1 MMAEQGSSPLDDPLK
16 ILLVGILKGFTTS
29 MWRVSG
35 EGSGGVS
42 RAFGEDLWNLM
53 NARAASIG
61 VEIDKS
67 NPESA
72 MEAFSKFLTDIYQS
86 AEGLDYQVSSDT
98 LEMTV
103 KNCKLHDLTDFLEE
117 NDVPRSVGCPYAL
130 TAAALMEDVTGE
142 PFVIDSIESEDGNS
156 KIVLKTL

>member
-1 MMAEQGSSPLDDPLK
+1 MAEQGTSPLADP
-16 ILLVGILKGFTTS
+16 IETLLVGILKGFTTS

-98 LEMTV
+98 LEMTI
-103 KNCKLHDLTDFLEE
+103 KNCKLHDLTDFLKE
-117 NDVPRSVGCPYAL
+117 NNVPRSAGCPHAL
-130 TAAALMEDVTGE
+130 AGIAMMEDITGE